1 MFLQEW
7 LVCSQQ
13 ALSGLLLTLKRY
25 PYPMMDQFSAT
36 QRVVIFVASAGL
48 LTASSSGLQWVHG
61 KIHDPTGKKLRVE

>member
-1 MFLQEW
+1 MAGMFM
-7 LVCSQQ
+7 Q
-13 ALSGLLLTLKRY
+13 AHSDIMLILNRY

-48 LTASSSGLQWVHG
+48 LTASSSGLQCVHG